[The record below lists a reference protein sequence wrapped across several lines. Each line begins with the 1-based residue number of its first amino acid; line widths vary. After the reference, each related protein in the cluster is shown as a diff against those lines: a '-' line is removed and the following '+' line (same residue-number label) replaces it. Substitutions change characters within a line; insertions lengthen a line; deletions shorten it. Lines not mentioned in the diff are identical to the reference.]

1 MSRHIYCFLFG
12 FFTPRRGNKYATL
25 ESMKNSENENVL
37 LPTIAFGWWYFVSQV
52 LNKNIKVIFASLAVS
67 LVVVG
72 LNSKTITQ
80 LALAINFFLLYHLYR
95 DIRKLNQFHKLSK
108 ASPLTP
114 NSHKVEL
121 QVELGKQKQNF
132 HYNPDKTK
140 EIHQLKTTSAFWQ
153 NFNSLTW
160 IRS

>member
-1 MSRHIYCFLFG
+1 M
-12 FFTPRRGNKYATL
+12 
-25 ESMKNSENENVL
+25 
-37 LPTIAFGWWYFVSQV
+37 
-52 LNKNIKVIFASLAVS
+52 IFASLAVS
-67 LVVVG
+67 LVVAG

-95 DIRKLNQFHKLSK
+95 DIRKLNQFHKLNK

-132 HYNPDKTK
+132 HYNPGKTK
-140 EIHQLKTTSAFWQ
+140 EIHRLKTTSAF
-153 NFNSLTW
+153 
-160 IRS
+160 